1 MTEGYGWRPARL
13 AAAAVDRLRGPH
25 DADGAGVTAPDA
37 GAEPLAPGDPLADGL
52 TLGVAVAL
60 GTGVGVGIGTSAP
73 FRPSSR
79 PLRRMSTN
87 TATVPAT
94 NNFETRSSM

>member
-1 MTEGYGWRPARL
+1 MTARWRL
-13 AAAAVDRLRGPH
+13 HGPH
-25 DADGAGVTAPDA
+25 DADGAGDADPEA

-52 TLGVAVAL
+52 TLGATVAL
-60 GTGVGVGIGTSAP
+60 GIGVGVGAGTSAP

-94 NNFETRSSM
+94 NNFDIRSSM